1 MDEKSRNRQVVSEL
15 LESGAPNKSL
25 LNPLFA
31 LYNLLT
37 IAFGIRLFAQVRAET
52 TQALAWYD
60 CLILV
65 VVSHMCCAVLC

>member
-37 IAFGIRLFAQVRAET
+37 IAFGIRLFAQVYAET

-60 CLILV
+60 GLILV
-65 VVSHMCCAVLC
+65 VVSHMCCPVLN